1 MPEWSP
7 SDSGARG
14 GSLPFTGSGR
24 ITRIKLPL
32 SGATVRV
39 VRATRKETF
48 RVRHSSPPLR
58 MRRQGWLTAPLNL
71 RYRKG
76 DTIAIAVRGTE
87 GPHLIHGGMQP
98 GPNGSGDVLLA
109 KGHSALRGPAS

>member
-1 MPEWSP
+1 MPERSP